1 LAQKLAAAA
10 LPNVPLPDSTAE
22 TNPPADLS
30 IAGPLN
36 LTTQMQQLSLTRSL
50 F

>member
-22 TNPPADLS
+22 ANPPADLS
-30 IAGPLN
+30 FAGPLG
-36 LTTQMQQLSLTRSL
+36 LITQMRQLSLTRSL

>member
-22 TNPPADLS
+22 ANPPADLS
-30 IAGPLN
+30 IAGPVIS
-36 LTTQMQQLSLTRSL
+36 TQMRQLSLTRSL